1 MKLWTIAIAL
11 FVVLGASSLADAAD
25 WTTTEAG
32 SVVCSAVKPPGI
44 CWLKDIAADSSVISV
59 RACPSMT
66 IMVYG
71 TGADIMPQACDDTSC
86 TKAEDLLATA
96 LTGDSPNTFLTSA
109 GVPLEL
115 VRIDWTS
122 GGAAPTVSIK
132 CGR

>member
-32 SVVCSAVKPPGI
+32 SVGCAALRPDGI
-44 CWLKDIAADSSVISV
+44 CWQKEIVADTSVIVV
-59 RACPSMT
+59 RECGSIT

-71 TGADIMPQACDDTSC
+71 TGADIMPQSCTDTSC
-86 TKAEDLLATA
+86 TKAEDLLAAA
-96 LTGDSPNTFLTSA
+96 LTGDSPNTFMTSD
-109 GVPLEL
+109 GTPLEL